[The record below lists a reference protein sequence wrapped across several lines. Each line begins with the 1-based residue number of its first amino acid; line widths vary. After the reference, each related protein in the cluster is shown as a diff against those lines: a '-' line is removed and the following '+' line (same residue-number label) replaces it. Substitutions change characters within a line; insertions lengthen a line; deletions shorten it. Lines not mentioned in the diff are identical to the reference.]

1 MSWRRALG
9 TVVGGLLVPGPIGMA
24 LGAKIAGDTQRRP
37 SSNRT
42 GTGLGRIAG
51 QYQRSSRT
59 TSSAPRRPTSRG
71 PFSSWLGGMQNRV
84 RQAQRSAALEQALR
98 AREQSAFLGNFDRSL
113 TERRAALQGQ
123 LAGEQGWLARERAA
137 LSGRFNFGEDPR
149 ARAARDAAINSLNR
163 QRDDAARA
171 IDASFGAGIN
181 ASRQA
186 AADSLALGKRSGEEL
201 GSIYSS
207 AANAV
212 ASANN
217 QLAQQAQAGAGFLGV
232 QGPVGGE
239 AVDVGAALAAAAP
252 REQALAQTLGQ
263 IGSDMQGY
271 FASSMANQ
279 QGAEQGSMRRAVTA
293 MQDQVNR
300 DFMEREAARIQAE
313 REAFR
318 AAEMDLAGRARDRM
332 SAIQQALADLA
343 GQGSQARAEWAM
355 RDADRRYEQSLT
367 RDERAFAVREA
378 RRQEA
383 AARRS
388 QQAEMAMQMQMLG
401 ASRGGGGA
409 TSSRQQQILRELRAA
424 GFL

>member
-9 TVVGGLLVPGPIGMA
+9 TVIGGILVPGPIGMA
-24 LGAKIAGDTQRRP
+24 LGARIAGGGERRP
-37 SSNRT
+37 QSRPGS
-42 GTGLGRIAG
+42 GIGRSAG
-51 QYQRSSRT
+51 QYQRQTRPAAPPT
-59 TSSAPRRPTSRG
+59 QRRSASG
-71 PFSSWLGGMQNRV
+71 LNIAAALGRIGQAA
-84 RQAQRSAALEQALR
+84 RQAP
-98 AREQSAFLGNFDRSL
+98 AREQMRIAQEQAAFFGQFDRSL
-113 TERRAALQGQ
+113 AERRAALQGQ

-171 IDASFGAGIN
+171 IDVSFGAGIN
-181 ASRQA
+181 ATRQA
-186 AADSLALGKRSGEEL
+186 AAESLALGKRSGEEL
-201 GSIYSS
+201 GSLYST

-212 ASANN
+212 TSANN
-217 QLAQQAQAGAGFLGV
+217 QLAQQARAGAGFLGV

-300 DFMEREAARIQAE
+300 EFMEREAARIQAE

-355 RDADRRYEQSLT
+355 RDADRRYEQRLT
-367 RDERAFAVREA
+367 SDERAFAVRES

-388 QQAEMAMQMQMLG
+388 QQAEWAMQLQMMGLLG
-401 ASRGGGGA
+401 PRG
-409 TSSRQQQILRELRAA
+409 R
-424 GFL
+424 

>member
-1 MSWRRALG
+1 M
-9 TVVGGLLVPGPIGMA
+9 
-24 LGAKIAGDTQRRP
+24 
-37 SSNRT
+37 
-42 GTGLGRIAG
+42 
-51 QYQRSSRT
+51 
-59 TSSAPRRPTSRG
+59 
-71 PFSSWLGGMQNRV
+71 
-84 RQAQRSAALEQALR
+84 
-98 AREQSAFLGNFDRSL
+98 
-113 TERRAALQGQ
+113 
-123 LAGEQGWLARERAA
+123 
-137 LSGRFNFGEDPR
+137 
-149 ARAARDAAINSLNR
+149 
-163 QRDDAARA
+163 
-171 IDASFGAGIN
+171 
-181 ASRQA
+181 
-186 AADSLALGKRSGEEL
+186 
-201 GSIYSS
+201 
-207 AANAV
+207 
-212 ASANN
+212 
-217 QLAQQAQAGAGFLGV
+217 